1 MVVKEKPREKK
12 KKVKAISSKDL
23 NPDGT
28 VKQMTQAE
36 RKAAYEKE
44 QVLKL
49 QQAKAKREAE
59 TAERNRQIR
68 EREIAITA
76 KQLESDKNASKHVG
90 ELSADD
96 SPLVVSSCV
105 ARAMGIDATLKP
117 KDVLARALELSQ
129 QLEAIVSDDLLPKD
143 QLLQIAAVLAE
154 QRAQKNAAKAQ
165 KAAEKAAAKAAQL
178 EEAAAQK
185 VAQLE
190 KATAEKAARM
200 AAEKAAAAIM
210 MEEAAAQ
217 RDAEKESRR
226 DAEDET
232 NKKKAKPKKV
242 KLTKE
247 QKEIAKRLEGTGKMI
262 QEEIA
267 LLEAEMHEARIKAAM
282 ARIKGDGGYMLGP
295 IDTGEFSLPN
305 PGGGVDLLE
314 RASLLLTPGK
324 KYGLIGRNGKGKST
338 LLKAMAARRVGNLPD
353 SMSLHYV
360 SQTSAEMEVDDGVLP
375 ADVVLSADVERGILV
390 RTIKELEALHDAGKD
405 LSDEQEEELRNAHER
420 MQEVDGDSAVGRV
433 TSMLKNL
440 GFSEELLARPV
451 NSLSGGWRVRV
462 ALAAALFAEPD
473 MLLLDEPTNHLSIE
487 AVLWLAR
494 EIAENPIWESRIVI
508 TVSHDRAFLDA
519 TCTDCLHISGAAR
532 RLTQER
538 GNYSTWMKRR
548 VAQRKA
554 FDQKNSARRMDIA
567 HLKEFIARG
576 GTYSNV
582 SIQRKMKEEQ
592 VAKLLEEEE
601 ADAEEN
607 ANLSEDLDMRL
618 TIHCGGR
625 LDVPP
630 IMVSDV
636 TFGYPGM
643 AKPLFS
649 HAEVCVD
656 SGSRLVLLG
665 ENGRGKTTLVKLMLG
680 ELEPTSGVVHR
691 NSGARI
697 ALVNQHHGDQINL
710 DQTALDYLCA
720 QHKGEISREIVEQMR
735 AHLSSCGF
743 DEKLQVVRG
752 RAMSGGQRSRLA
764 MAAVSFARPHVLIL
778 DEPTN
783 NLDVESVEAL
793 ADSIEK
799 FEGGVVIV
807 SHDQH
812 FVSRVANEVWLIDDG
827 KIQRCESFDSYLK
840 HAAKVAAAGIGH

>member
-1 MVVKEKPREKK
+1 MVMKDKPQQKK
-12 KKVKAISSKDL
+12 KKVKAVSAKDL
-23 NPDGT
+23 NPDGS
-28 VKQMTQAE
+28 VKTMTMQE
-36 RKAAYEKE
+36 RKAAYDKE
-44 QVLKL
+44 QALKK
-49 QQAKAKREAE
+49 QAAKAKKEEE

-68 EREIAITA
+68 QKELAAAA
-76 KQLESDKNASKHVG
+76 KTLIPNDKKTVAQLT
-90 ELSADD
+90 ADD
-96 SPLVVSSCV
+96 GPMVVSACV
-105 ARAMGIDATLKP
+105 ARTMGIDAKLKP
-117 KDVLARALELSQ
+117 KDVLAKALEMQ
-129 QLEAIVSDDLLPKD
+129 PDLGATVTDGALPKE
-143 QLLQIAAVLAE
+143 QLLEIAAVLAE
-154 QRAQKNAAKAQ
+154 QRAAKSAAEAR
-165 KAAEKAAAKAAQL
+165 KAAEKAAAKAAEL
-178 EEAAAQK
+178 EA
-185 VAQLE
+185 V
-190 KATAEKAARM
+190 
-200 AAEKAAAAIM
+200 AAEKAEKLAAEKQAAALAR
-210 MEEAAAQ
+210 EEAAAQ
-217 RDAEKESRR
+217 RAAEREAEGDDGKEKE
-226 DAEDET
+226 
-232 NKKKAKPKKV
+232 KKVAKAKKI

-247 QKEIAKRLEGTGKMI
+247 QKEIQKRMEGTGKLI
-262 QEEIA
+262 QAEIA
-267 LLEAEMHEARIKAAM
+267 QLEEEMSVARTKAAM
-282 ARIKGDGGYMLGP
+282 ARIRGDGGFQLGP
-295 IDTGEFSLPN
+295 IDTGEFALPN
-305 PGGGVDLLE
+305 PGGGPDLLE
-314 RASLLLTPGK
+314 SASLLMTPGK

-338 LLKAMAARRVGNLPD
+338 LLKALAARRVGNLPD

-360 SQTSAEMEVDDGVLP
+360 SQTSAEMEVEDNVLP
-375 ADVVLSADVERGILV
+375 ADVVLSADVERNILDE
-390 RTIKELEALHDAGKD
+390 TIQRLEALVDAGKD
-405 LSDEQEEELRNAHER
+405 LTDEQEDELRNAHER
-420 MQEVDGDSAVGRV
+420 MLEVDGDSAVGRV
-433 TSMLKNL
+433 TAMLKNL

-487 AVLWLAR
+487 AVLWLAN
-494 EIAENPIWESRIVI
+494 EIATNPIWDSRIVI
-508 TVSHDRAFLDA
+508 TVSHDRAFLDT
-519 TCTDCLHISGAAR
+519 TCTDCLHISGAAK

-554 FDQKNSARRMDIA
+554 FDQKNSARRMDIE
-567 HLKEFIARG
+567 HLKEFIGRG

-592 VAKLLEEEE
+592 VAKLLEEEA
-601 ADAEEN
+601 ADAEES
-607 ANLSEDLDMRL
+607 ANLSEDLEQRL

-656 SGSRLVLLG
+656 SGSRLILLG

-680 ELEPTSGVVHR
+680 ELEPTSGIVHR
-691 NSGARI
+691 NNGARI
-697 ALVNQHHGDQINL
+697 ALVNQHHGDQIDL
-710 DQTALDYLCA
+710 DQTALDYLCS

-735 AHLSSCGF
+735 GHLQSCGF

-793 ADSIEK
+793 AESIEK

-812 FVSRVANEVWLIDDG
+812 FVSRVANEVWLIDEG
-827 KIQRCESFDSYLK
+827 KVQRCESFAAYLK
-840 HAAKVAAAGIGH
+840 QAAKVAEAGIGH

>member
-1 MVVKEKPREKK
+1 MKEKAQQKK
-12 KKVKAISSKDL
+12 KKVKAVSAKDL
-23 NPDGT
+23 NPDGSI
-28 VKQMTQAE
+28 KQMSMAE

-44 QVLKL
+44 QVLKK

-68 EREIAITA
+68 EKELAAAA
-76 KQLESDKNASKHVG
+76 KQLANDKKHVG
-90 ELSADD
+90 QLSADD
-96 SPLVVSSCV
+96 NPMVVSSCV
-105 ARAMGIDATLKP
+105 ARAMGIDPKLKP
-117 KDVLARALELSQ
+117 KEVLAKAIELSEE
-129 QLEAIVSDDLLPKD
+129 LEAVVSEDLLPKE

-154 QRAQKNAAKAQ
+154 QRAQKNAAEAQ
-165 KAAEKAAAKAAQL
+165 KAAEKAAAKAAQQ

-185 VAQLE
+185 
-190 KATAEKAARM
+190 AARL
-200 AAEKAAAAIM
+200 AAEKEAAAIAR
-210 MEEAAAQ
+210 EEAVAQ
-217 RDAEKESRR
+217 REAQKESR
-226 DAEDET
+226 AEEVDEA
-232 NKKKAKPKKV
+232 KEKKARPKKV

-247 QKEIAKRLEGTGKMI
+247 QKEIAKRLEGTGKLI

-267 LLEAEMHEARIKAAM
+267 QLEAEMSEARVKAAM
-282 ARIKGDGGYMLGP
+282 ARIRGDGGYVLGP
-295 IDTGEFSLPN
+295 IDTGVFALPN

-314 RASLLLTPGK
+314 DASLLLTPGK

-338 LLKAMAARRVGNLPD
+338 LLKALAARRVGNLPD

-360 SQTSAEMEVDDGVLP
+360 SQTSAEMEVGDGVLP
-375 ADVVLSADVERGILV
+375 ADVVLSADVERGILDK
-390 RTIKELEALHDAGKD
+390 TIRELEAIQDAGKD
-405 LSDEQEEELRNAHER
+405 LSDEQDEELSNAHER

-487 AVLWLAR
+487 AVLWLAN
-494 EIAENPIWESRIVI
+494 EIAENPIWDSRIVI

-554 FDQKNSARRMDIA
+554 FDQKNAARRMDIE
-567 HLKEFIARG
+567 HLKEFIGRG
-576 GTYSNV
+576 GTYTNV

-592 VAKLLEEEE
+592 VAKLLEEEA

-607 ANLSEDLDMRL
+607 ANLAEDIEQRL

-691 NSGARI
+691 NNGARI

-735 AHLSSCGF
+735 SHLSSCGF

-812 FVSRVANEVWLIDDG
+812 FVSRVANEVWLIDGG

-840 HAAKVAAAGIGH
+840 QAAKAAEAGIGH

>member
-1 MVVKEKPREKK
+1 MVMTEKPQQRK
-12 KKVKAISSKDL
+12 KKVKAVSSKDL
-23 NPDGT
+23 NPDGSI
-28 VKQMTQAE
+28 KQITSAE

-44 QVLKL
+44 QVLKK
-49 QQAKAKREAE
+49 QQEKANRNAA
-59 TAERNRQIR
+59 TVERNRQIR
-68 EREIAITA
+68 DAELAAAA
-76 KQLESDKNASKHVG
+76 KRLENDKKHVG
-90 ELSADD
+90 QLSADD
-96 SPLVVSSCV
+96 NPMVVSSCV
-105 ARAMGIDATLKP
+105 ARAMGIDAKLKP
-117 KDVLARALELSQ
+117 KQVLAKALELSQ
-129 QLEAIVSDDLLPKD
+129 QLEAAVSDDLPPKE
-143 QLLQIAAVLAE
+143 QLLQIAVVLAE
-154 QRAQKNAAKAQ
+154 QRAR
-165 KAAEKAAAKAAQL
+165 KAAEKAAAKAVQL
-178 EEAAAQK
+178 
-185 VAQLE
+185 
-190 KATAEKAARM
+190 AEV
-200 AAEKAAAAIM
+200 AAEKAAKLAAEKEAAGSKQETPVQRNAETESRGKD
-210 MEEAAAQ
+210 EEAA
-217 RDAEKESRR
+217 K
-226 DAEDET
+226 
-232 NKKKAKPKKV
+232 NKKPPRPKKT

-267 LLEAEMHEARIKAAM
+267 QLEAEMHEARIKAAM
-282 ARIKGDGGYMLGP
+282 ARIKGDGGYVLGP
-295 IDTGEFSLPN
+295 IDTGEFNLPN
-305 PGGGVDLLE
+305 PGGGIDLLE
-314 RASLLLTPGK
+314 SASLLLTPGK
-324 KYGLIGRNGKGKST
+324 RYGLIGRNGKGKST
-338 LLKAMAARRVGNLPD
+338 LLKALAARRVGNLPD

-360 SQTSAEMEVDDGVLP
+360 SQTSAEMEVEDDVLP
-375 ADVVLSADVERGILV
+375 ADVVLSADVERGILDK
-390 RTIKELEALHDAGKD
+390 TIKELEALNDAGKD
-405 LSDEQEEELRNAHER
+405 LSDEQEEALRIAHER

-433 TSMLKNL
+433 TSMLRNL

-462 ALAAALFAEPD
+462 ALAAALFAQPD

-487 AVLWLAR
+487 AVLWLAN
-494 EIAENPIWESRIVI
+494 EISENPVWDSRVVI

-519 TCTDCLHISGAAR
+519 TCTDCLHISGVAK

-554 FDQKNSARRMDIA
+554 FDQKNSARRMDIE

-576 GTYSNV
+576 GTYTNV

-592 VAKLLEEEE
+592 VAKLMEEEA

-607 ANLSEDLDMRL
+607 ANLAEDVDQRL

-636 TFGYPGM
+636 AFKYPGM

-710 DQTALDYLCA
+710 DQTALDYMCA

-783 NLDVESVEAL
+783 NLDVESVESL

-812 FVSRVANEVWLIDDG
+812 FVSRVANEVWLIDGG
-827 KIQRCESFDSYLK
+827 KVQRCESFDSYLK
-840 HAAKVAAAGIGH
+840 HAASVAEAGIGH